1 MGRIIKTIV
10 LKIIKKIIVFVFN
23 DNEDER
29 LWLTQDYNLEAKF
42 DRQILFGPL
51 LFNTYYKEVTKKKI

>member
-29 LWLTQDYNLEAKF
+29 L
-42 DRQILFGPL
+42 
-51 LFNTYYKEVTKKKI
+51 